1 MYYMIHTSFIPEELH
16 EEINNYL
23 SHTRR
28 EFLYIN
34 KEDLSL
40 MRGFVAIEGECTYI
54 DIEKLKELLVLKRI
68 QE

>member
-1 MYYMIHTSFIPEELH
+1 MYYIVDMNYIPEELL

-28 EFLYIN
+28 DFLYIN
-34 KEDLSL
+34 KEDLTL
-40 MRGFVAIEGECTYI
+40 MKGFAAVEGECTYI